1 MKKADCFLLG
11 YVAKLHGYKGEVSLF
26 FDTTNPQ
33 DYAKLDALFIEV
45 NGNLTPFFVESIQ
58 LGKKGFAKVRLEGVD
73 TEESARRLL
82 RNDIYL
88 PLSILPELSG
98 VHFYDHEVEGFKV
111 VDAKYG
117 EVGQLIQVVD
127 YKINPLLRIQA
138 EEDKEVLLPLIE
150 GLVTKVDRLKQEL
163 HVSAP
168 DGLIELYIE
177 G

>member
-33 DYAKLDALFIEV
+33 DYANLDALFIEL

-88 PLSILPELSG
+88 PLAVLPELNG
-98 VHFYDHEVEGFKV
+98 IHFYDHEVEGFTV
-111 VDAKYG
+111 IDSKYG

-138 EEDKEVLLPLIE
+138 KEDKEVLLPLIE
-150 GLVTKVDRLKQEL
+150 GLVTKVDRAKQEL

-168 DGLIELYIE
+168 EGLIELYIE